1 LRKRGIT
8 TFLIGVVLIPYWSKL
23 LNVKNQGETGG
34 VGAFLDA
41 GDLWRLD
48 RVNVRVKTTFLDLE
62 RPDVTRC
69 SQLTIDEAN
78 RYLQVLFSR
87 ECSRGEVQPLVE
99 GQAAHEPQLPD
110 EERSRGEP

>member
-1 LRKRGIT
+1 MRKRGIT

-48 RVNVRVKTTFLDLE
+48 RVSTLRTAEKE
-62 RPDVTRC
+62 MTR
-69 SQLTIDEAN
+69 
-78 RYLQVLFSR
+78 
-87 ECSRGEVQPLVE
+87 
-99 GQAAHEPQLPD
+99 AHEVGPRQCK
-110 EERSRGEP
+110 S